1 MKGASY
7 IVDFIW
13 QLISGQA
20 SEDSLRVPMP
30 AAAVA
35 PRISESRF
43 VVELQ
48 RTTAGVPA
56 AIEPAASVTVIAV
69 AALILRCGAGRLK
82 TLFRF

>member
-1 MKGASY
+1 
-7 IVDFIW
+7 
-13 QLISGQA
+13 
-20 SEDSLRVPMP
+20 MP

-35 PRISESRF
+35 PRIIESHF

-56 AIEPAASVTVIAV
+56 AIKPAASVTVIAAV
-69 AALILRCGAGRLK
+69 AALILRCGAGRFK